1 MTLLIVLT
9 EADNYDDRMIG
20 RAIVPRETTETTRLN
35 GKFALRFANYRAAE
49 STRDDNAN
57 AVGTG
62 RRRLLRPRLCLAE
75 YVVDLGLALRRRRRF
90 LALAV
95 LDRPAVHALRS
106 AG

>member
-1 MTLLIVLT
+1 MGGKEMTLLIVLT

-62 RRRLLRPRLCLAE
+62 RRRLLARFSLYFR
-75 YVVDLGLALRRRRRF
+75 VVFSICSLYANR
-90 LALAV
+90 AK
-95 LDRPAVHALRS
+95 
-106 AG
+106 